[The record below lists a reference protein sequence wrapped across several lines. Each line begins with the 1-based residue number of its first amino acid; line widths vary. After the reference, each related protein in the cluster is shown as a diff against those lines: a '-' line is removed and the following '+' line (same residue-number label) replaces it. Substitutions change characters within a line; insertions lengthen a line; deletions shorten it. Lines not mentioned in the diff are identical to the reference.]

1 MRGDSLRDLYAKT
14 LALFGLALLA
24 GVGALVDYWPASGAL
39 PVVASPMPGPV
50 PVRLPK
56 LASIDVE
63 TLMSAAAAPTA
74 PRAIALS
81 RPAVVGRA
89 PVNRA
94 VDVALHALPLV
105 PVVDD
110 IPVTDAVTLGE
121 PPLAGAVTPVVV
133 ATRLPAPEI
142 ALPPAPVPEF
152 GPYQPGSSGGDVSA
166 DGFFDNATSAFKK
179 TGESIVNTTVKTGSS
194 IIKAFGVVGGAFKK
208 VI

>member
-1 MRGDSLRDLYAKT
+1 VRGDSLRDLYAKT

-24 GVGALVDYWPASGAL
+24 GVGALVDYWPASGVL

-50 PVRLPK
+50 PVRLPD
-56 LASIDVE
+56 LASIDVD
-63 TLMSAAAAPTA
+63 TLKPAALTV
-74 PRAIALS
+74 PRAIALP
-81 RPAVVGRA
+81 RPAVVRRA
-89 PVNRA
+89 PVNRP
-94 VDVALHALPLV
+94 VDVAHALPFV

-121 PPLAGAVTPVVV
+121 PPLPAAVTPVVV

-152 GPYQPGSSGGDVSA
+152 GPSQPGSPVGDVSA

>member
-1 MRGDSLRDLYAKT
+1 MSVRGDSLRDLYAKT

-39 PVVASPMPGPV
+39 PVVASPMPGSV
-50 PVRLPK
+50 PVRLPD
-56 LASIDVE
+56 LASIDVD
-63 TLMSAAAAPTA
+63 TLMPAAAA
-74 PRAIALS
+74 PRAIALP
-81 RPAVVGRA
+81 RPAPVRRA
-89 PVNRA
+89 PVNRP

-110 IPVTDAVTLGE
+110 IPVTDAVILGE
-121 PPLAGAVTPVVV
+121 PPLPAAVTPVV

-142 ALPPAPVPEF
+142 ELPPAPVPGF
-152 GPYQPGSSGGDVSA
+152 GPSQPGSPVGDGSA

-194 IIKAFGVVGGAFKK
+194 ILKAFGVVGGAFKK

>member
-1 MRGDSLRDLYAKT
+1 VRGDSLRDLYAKT

-39 PVVASPMPGPV
+39 PVVASPMPGSV
-50 PVRLPK
+50 PVRLPD

-63 TLMSAAAAPTA
+63 TLKPAAAAPTD
-74 PRAIALS
+74 IALS
-81 RPAVVGRA
+81 RPAVARRA
-89 PVNRA
+89 PANRP

-121 PPLAGAVTPVVV
+121 PPLPSAVTPVV

-142 ALPPAPVPEF
+142 ELPPAPVPGF
-152 GPYQPGSSGGDVSA
+152 GASQPGSSVGDVSA

-194 IIKAFGVVGGAFKK
+194 IMKAFGVVGGAFKK

>member
-50 PVRLPK
+50 PVRLPD
-56 LASIDVE
+56 LASIDVD
-63 TLMSAAAAPTA
+63 TLKRAAAAPTA
-74 PRAIALS
+74 PRAARP
-81 RPAVVGRA
+81 RPALVRRV
-89 PVNRA
+89 PVNRP

-121 PPLAGAVTPVVV
+121 PPLPAAVTPVV

-142 ALPPAPVPEF
+142 ELPPAPVPGF
-152 GPYQPGSSGGDVSA
+152 GPSQPGSAGGDGSA

>member
-50 PVRLPK
+50 PVRLPD
-56 LASIDVE
+56 LASIDVD
-63 TLMSAAAAPTA
+63 TLKPAAEAPTA
-74 PRAIALS
+74 PRAIALP
-81 RPAVVGRA
+81 RPAPVRRA
-89 PVNRA
+89 PVNRS

-121 PPLAGAVTPVVV
+121 PPLPAVVTPVV

-142 ALPPAPVPEF
+142 ELPPAPVP
-152 GPYQPGSSGGDVSA
+152 GLGASQPGSPVGDVPA

>member
-39 PVVASPMPGPV
+39 PVVASPMAGPV
-50 PVRLPK
+50 PVRLPD
-56 LASIDVE
+56 LASIDVD
-63 TLMSAAAAPTA
+63 TFKPAAAAPTA
-74 PRAIALS
+74 TRVIAVP
-81 RPAVVGRA
+81 RPALVRRA
-89 PVNRA
+89 PADRP
-94 VDVALHALPLV
+94 VDVALHALPIV

-121 PPLAGAVTPVVV
+121 PPLPAAVTPVV

-142 ALPPAPVPEF
+142 ELPPAPVPGF
-152 GPYQPGSSGGDVSA
+152 GPSQPGSPAGDGSS

>member
-1 MRGDSLRDLYAKT
+1 VRGDSLRDLYAKT

-50 PVRLPK
+50 PVRLPD
-56 LASIDVE
+56 LASIDVD
-63 TLMSAAAAPTA
+63 TLKRAAAAPTA
-74 PRAIALS
+74 PRAARP
-81 RPAVVGRA
+81 RPALVRRV
-89 PVNRA
+89 PVNRP

-121 PPLAGAVTPVVV
+121 PPLPAAVTPVV

-142 ALPPAPVPEF
+142 ELPPAPVPGF
-152 GPYQPGSSGGDVSA
+152 GPSQPGSAGGDGSA
-166 DGFFDNATSAFKK
+166 DGFFGNATSAFKK

-194 IIKAFGVVGGAFKK
+194 ILKAFGLVGGAFKK

>member
-39 PVVASPMPGPV
+39 PVVASPMPGSV
-50 PVRLPK
+50 PVRLPD
-56 LASIDVE
+56 LASIDVD
-63 TLMSAAAAPTA
+63 TLMSAAAAP
-74 PRAIALS
+74 RAIALP
-81 RPAVVGRA
+81 RPAPVRRA
-89 PVNRA
+89 PVNRPG
-94 VDVALHALPLV
+94 DVALHALPLV

-110 IPVTDAVTLGE
+110 IPVTDAVILGE
-121 PPLAGAVTPVVV
+121 PPLPAAVTPVV

-142 ALPPAPVPEF
+142 ELPPAPVPGF
-152 GPYQPGSSGGDVSA
+152 GPSQPGTAVGDGSA

-194 IIKAFGVVGGAFKK
+194 ILKAFGVVGGAFKK

>member
-1 MRGDSLRDLYAKT
+1 
-14 LALFGLALLA
+14 
-24 GVGALVDYWPASGAL
+24 
-39 PVVASPMPGPV
+39 MPGPV
-50 PVRLPK
+50 PVRLPD
-56 LASIDVE
+56 LASIDVD
-63 TLMSAAAAPTA
+63 TLKPAAEAPTA
-74 PRAIALS
+74 PRAIALP
-81 RPAVVGRA
+81 RPAPVRRA
-89 PVNRA
+89 PVNRS

-121 PPLAGAVTPVVV
+121 PPLPAVVTPVV

-142 ALPPAPVPEF
+142 ELPPAPVP
-152 GPYQPGSSGGDVSA
+152 GLGASQPGSPVGDVPA